1 MISLNMNWRSIM
13 QPIKIER
20 EYKLQLA
27 SSLQEYLDSEL
38 SVEIGQLAS
47 ENLLDYMLKELT
59 PHIYNQ
65 AIADARK
72 VIGDTMTSLE
82 DEMYSLERPLSQRSR

>member
-1 MISLNMNWRSIM
+1 M

-72 VIGDTMTSLE
+72 VIGVTMTSLE